1 MKQFEL
7 QEGELIKD
15 VIADVLW
22 KNPIASNII
31 SLSLSEESDEDQNK
45 INVNVFR
52 YKQSLDD
59 PTLLFWG
66 PWAIVDGEWPFI
78 FLFKLDEGKVVANT
92 DLGSP
97 IQMID
102 TTKVN

>member
-1 MKQFEL
+1 M
-7 QEGELIKD
+7 IKD

-22 KNPIASNII
+22 KNPIAINII
-31 SLSLSEESDEDQNK
+31 SLSLSDSVSDDDQNQ

-59 PTLLFWG
+59 PTLIFWR
-66 PWAIVDGEWPFI
+66 PWAINKGEWPFI
-78 FLFKLDEGKVVANT
+78 YVFQLIEGKVVVNT

-97 IQMID
+97 I
-102 TTKVN
+102 

>member
-1 MKQFEL
+1 M
-7 QEGELIKD
+7 IKD

-31 SLSLSEESDEDQNK
+31 SLSLNKSASDDDQNQ

-59 PTLLFWG
+59 PTLIFWR
-66 PWAIVDGEWPFI
+66 PSIANGEWPFI
-78 FLFKLDEGKVVANT
+78 YVFKLVEGKVVVNT

-97 IQMID
+97 I
-102 TTKVN
+102 

>member
-1 MKQFEL
+1 M
-7 QEGELIKD
+7 IKD

-31 SLSLSEESDEDQNK
+31 SLSLNKSASDDDQNQ

-59 PTLLFWG
+59 PTLNFWR
-66 PWAIVDGEWPFI
+66 PWAINKGEWPFI
-78 FLFKLDEGKVVANT
+78 YVFQLIEGKVVVNT

-97 IQMID
+97 I
-102 TTKVN
+102 